1 MATSAERFH
10 IVLSPDER
18 QAWNSGASRLGVS
31 TAEYV
36 RRAVASFEA
45 GLTTDELE
53 QLANLADEVQLSAD
67 RMKAMID
74 RAIATVDQPLEDGA
88 MRKRATERLRDDPLS
103 FNPMLLDFR
112 EPATA

>member
-10 IVLSPDER
+10 IVLSSDER
-18 QAWNSGASRLGVS
+18 QAWNNGAARLGVP

-45 GLTTDELE
+45 GMTADELE
-53 QLANLADEVQLSAD
+53 QLASLADEVHGSAD

-74 RAIATVDQPLEDGA
+74 RAIAAVDQPLDESA
-88 MRKRATERLRDDPLS
+88 MRKRAAERLAGDPMLFS
-103 FNPMLLDFR
+103 PALLDFR
-112 EPATA
+112 EPAAA

>member
-1 MATSAERFH
+1 MASSAERFH

-18 QAWNSGASRLGVS
+18 QAWNRGAARLGVP

-45 GLTTDELE
+45 GMTTEELE
-53 QLANLADEVQLSAD
+53 QLATLADEVHSAAD

-74 RAIATVDQPLEDGA
+74 QAIAAVDQPLDEGA
-88 MRKRATERLRDDPLS
+88 MYERAAERLRNDPLM
-103 FNPMLLDFR
+103 FNPALIDFR
-112 EPATA
+112 EPASA